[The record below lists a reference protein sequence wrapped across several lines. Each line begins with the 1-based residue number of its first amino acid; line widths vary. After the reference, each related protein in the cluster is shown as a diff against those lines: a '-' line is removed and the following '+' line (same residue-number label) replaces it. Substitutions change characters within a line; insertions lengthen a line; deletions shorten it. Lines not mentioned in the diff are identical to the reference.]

1 MGKPAKNI
9 ADPRRT
15 SPWSPPANS
24 SVAVLCVAGA
34 EVQYLVLPIIYCTT
48 MYHAHCNDLLS
59 RGPQAMLW
67 ICSHKASPTSSH
79 LPFEDG
85 LCKATNALF
94 LANTCS
100 CTLLLVCMC
109 LERYLA
115 MLHAAHLPAAQ
126 RLLGRVALSLAIWP
140 LIGVRLLTVF
150 SSGSVTNRFPDAC
163 TDGME
168 NFPARVWSRQL
179 AATALASAA
188 LGFFLFLII
197 LACYMAIVW
206 RILNLSDSSARAWA
220 LKQRSLCSILLVP
233 GLLALCFLPF
243 HLVHALHTL
252 GRSTS
257 SQRPGSR
264 APALHRHR
272 SACGHGPLQPQLLP
286 QPAALGLQHGECP
299 VAAAL
304 PEQSL
309 HGPWGWAAARQG
321 MRCSSPDRE
330 VPSWVWPAEGSGAA
344 ERLNSFPENHLA

>member
-1 MGKPAKNI
+1 MEATLQPLGPERPTPGKPAKNI

-15 SPWSPPANS
+15 LPWSPPANS

-34 EVQYLVLPIIYCTT
+34 EVQYLVLPIIYCT
-48 MYHAHCNDLLS
+48 
-59 RGPQAMLW
+59 
-67 ICSHKASPTSSH
+67 
-79 LPFEDG
+79 DG

-100 CTLLLVCMC
+100 CTLLLVCIC

-115 MLHAAHLPAAQ
+115 VLHPAHLLAAQ
-126 RLLGRVALSLAIWP
+126 RLLGQVALSLAVWP

-206 RILNLSDSSARAWA
+206 RILNLSNSSARARA

-272 SACGHGPLQPQLLP
+272 SACGHGPRQLQLLP
-286 QPAALGLQHGECP
+286 QPAALGLQHGKCP

-309 HGPWGWAAARQG
+309 HGPRGWAAARQG

-330 VPSWVWPAEGSGAA
+330 VPSAGTAWPAEGSGVA
-344 ERLNSFPENHLA
+344 EGLNSFPENRLA